1 MSKGTAPSQRM
12 LRAGELIRHALAAV
26 FARGETGDPELDR
39 IMASVV
45 EVQMSPDLKIATAFV
60 RPLVLGQEQKLL
72 YACTRNQKYMRGL
85 IAPKVE
91 MKYMPQLRFR
101 TDTSLNYASKIDD
114 ILRRPEVA
122 RDLKKDDSEKAGE

>member
-1 MSKGTAPSQRM
+1 M
-12 LRAGELIRHALAAV
+12 LRAGELIRHALADV
-26 FARGETGDPELDR
+26 FMRGETGDPELEKLPC
-39 IMASVV
+39 SVV

-60 RPLVLGQEQKLL
+60 RPLIAGQEKKLL

-101 TDTSLNYASKIDD
+101 TDTALDYASKIDSL
-114 ILRRPEVA
+114 LRAPEVS
-122 RDLKKDDSEKAGE
+122 RDLKKDDGSGDED